1 MKDLKAN
8 LEYYESRK
16 NRVEGDEKTEIEGI
30 IGDIN
35 DAIKKAQ
42 QEVDNAEGYLA
53 QAAEA
58 EKKAKAQKAEMDQIQ
73 KLSTE
78 VEAMG

>member
-1 MKDLKAN
+1 MKAN

>member
-1 MKDLKAN
+1 MK
-8 LEYYESRK
+8 
-16 NRVEGDEKTEIEGI
+16 KTDIEGI

>member
-1 MKDLKAN
+1 MKDLKSN

-16 NRVEGDEKTEIEGI
+16 NRVEGDEKTEILGI

-35 DAIKKAQ
+35 EAIVKAQ
-42 QEVDNAEGYLA
+42 QEVDNAEGFLA
-53 QAAEA
+53 QAAQA
-58 EKKAKAQKAEMDQIQ
+58 EKKAKAQKEEMDQIQ

-78 VEAMG
+78 VQTLG